1 MTDHD
6 NIFTMLTQQKE
17 ILSKQSIKI
26 DKIEKSLVNISV
38 QEKDIYYMNVQINAL
53 WRKYDQL
60 VGPDGTIATLQ
71 KCAASCPRETVEERF
86 ETVDENIKTNLAR
99 QWVAIG
105 AIIALMAAIKLFG

>member
-17 ILSKQSIKI
+17 ILAKQSSKI
-26 DKIEKSLVNISV
+26 DKIEKALVSISV
-38 QEKDIYYMNVQINAL
+38 QEKDIYYMNMRIDAI